1 MDVKKLQPG
10 INLKPI
16 VRSKLFT
23 ITLVMVS
30 MIVIASLVSPYFLTP
45 YNLQSLVRDLSFIGI
60 ITILQSCLLIMGEL
74 DLSVGKI
81 AALCGILSGM
91 LMVHSG
97 VNPIAAIALCIM
109 LGALFGAINGLII
122 TKLKLSAMIVTIGMT
137 GVYGGINVVL
147 TQGRAITG
155 IPKSIHFLGAG
166 SILGFPVPFLFL
178 LLILIGVMYMMKNTR
193 LGRYIYAIG
202 NNREAAKIIGIQT
215 DRVRITVFS
224 LMGAF
229 SAFTGLLMVTRLGTA
244 QPSIGDTWPL
254 NSIAASVIGG
264 VLLTG
269 GDGSPI
275 GALIGATIISL
286 IQNMIVLFGI
296 GIYWQATVS
305 GLVVVIAISI
315 DPLVKIIK
323 EYQKRKSKREEV
335 AVTSSPRNT

>member
-1 MDVKKLQPG
+1 MDVKKIQPR

-16 VRSKLFT
+16 LKSKLFT
-23 ITLVMVS
+23 ITLVMFS
-30 MIVIASLVSPYFLTP
+30 MIVIASLVSQYFLTP
-45 YNLQSLVRDLSFIGI
+45 YNLQSLARDLAFIGI

-91 LMVHSG
+91 LMVHSK
-97 VNPIAAIALCIM
+97 VNPIAAIALCIA
-109 LGALFGAINGLII
+109 LGAFFGAINGLII

-155 IPKSIHFLGAG
+155 IPKSIHFLGSG
-166 SILGFPVPFLFL
+166 TVFGIPVPFIFL
-178 LLILIGVMYMMKNTR
+178 LIVLVSITYMMRNTR

-215 DRVRITVFS
+215 DRIRITVFS

-229 SAFTGLLMVTRLGTA
+229 AAFTGLLMVARLGTA
-244 QPSIGDTWPL
+244 QPTIGDTWPL

-296 GIYWQATVS
+296 SIYWQATVS

-315 DPLVKIIK
+315 DPLVKIFK
-323 EYQKRKSKREEV
+323 EYQKRISKRDKSV
-335 AVTSSPRNT
+335 VPTSVSDD